1 MIKLKVEH
9 DQSSVENYIKELQK
23 KLPEY
28 NVNLNNCND
37 FQIMLDN
44 KEACIHCK
52 SLGSCPNELAG
63 HYLNYQDGTFSLV
76 ECKYKKGEKL
86 LKNKNSLIKTLY
98 LPSNILNAS
107 LESFDTNS
115 ESRRKIYQ
123 YVLNFIN
130 DFKNN
135 DKVKGLYL
143 SGTFSIG
150 KTYTMSCIANELAKN
165 NISSLLIYFPDLV
178 VDLKSAMGTNRFDE
192 LLNMLKSI
200 DVLMLDDVGSENMT
214 PWLRDEVLG
223 PIINFRAL
231 EHKPI
236 FFSSNLKGKE
246 YKDFL
251 AFDGNTTKA
260 ERIFSR
266 IQAVCVAISMDD
278 GQKYTR

>member
-1 MIKLKVEH
+1 MKKINVDYNPQVIE
-9 DQSSVENYIKELQK
+9 DYINDIQK
-23 KLPEY
+23 KLPNYE
-28 NVNLNNCND
+28 VNINNCND

-44 KEACIHCK
+44 KEACINCK
-52 SLGSCPNELAG
+52 SLKTCPNENPG
-63 HYLNYQDGTFSLV
+63 HYLSFIDGDFSLV
-76 ECKYKKGEKL
+76 ECKLKKEDKM
-86 LKNKNSLIKTLY
+86 LKSKSSLIKALY
-98 LPSNILNAS
+98 MPLSVLDAK

-123 YVLNFIN
+123 FTLDFIRNFK
-130 DFKNN
+130 DGKNP
-135 DKVKGLYL
+135 KGLYL
-143 SGTFSIG
+143 NGTFSIG
-150 KTYTMSCIANELAKN
+150 KTYTLACIANELSKN

-178 VDLKSAMGTNRFDE
+178 VDLKSAMGSNRFDE

-223 PIINFRAL
+223 PIINYRAL
-231 EHKPI
+231 EHKPV

-251 AFDGNTTKA
+251 AFDGNITKS

-266 IQAVCVAISMDD
+266 IQAVCITISMDD
-278 GQKYTR
+278 GNKYQR